1 MKSVKYEQGQGFFKE
16 VIPKRPVFAGEP
28 GTVKLVARFSN
39 IDLDCRLISGGRL
52 RDDALKP

>member
-1 MKSVKYEQGQGFFKE
+1 VKYEQGQGFFKE